1 MAWWNDN
8 AAKVTSEQ
16 VTHGYSLLFNNTHVG
31 EMDLS
36 GNFVWRTEF
45 RGTLDM
51 EGKLY
56 TEPHAASMLPNGNIL
71 LGESW
76 RQWRPRHGRVYE
88 LTRTGHEV
96 WHRAEN
102 ARYCEGLKDGR
113 ALVCTRHAAFIIGSE
128 TRMLH
133 RHSYE
138 RNFIMAKAKPDGGFA
153 SIGFG
158 PDRQGQGE
166 LIEFDGSGAITRT
179 THLPEKPN
187 EPASWAFVCLPNDHM
202 FVSRNREI
210 LELDSERK
218 IIRTFARIAWN
229 PNRIQR
235 LANGN
240 ILFANVNEL
249 HEYSPTGE
257 KLGQTEFPNDMAFV
271 SRR

>member
-1 MAWWNDN
+1 
-8 AAKVTSEQ
+8 
-16 VTHGYSLLFNNTHVG
+16 
-31 EMDLS
+31 
-36 GNFVWRTEF
+36 
-45 RGTLDM
+45 
-51 EGKLY
+51 
-56 TEPHAASMLPNGNIL
+56 
-71 LGESW
+71 
-76 RQWRPRHGRVYE
+76 VYE

-113 ALVCTRHAAFIIGSE
+113 ALVCTRQKVFIIGSE

-153 SIGFG
+153 SIGLG
-158 PDRQGQGE
+158 PDGQGHGE
-166 LIEFDGSGAITRT
+166 LIEFDDSGAITRT
-179 THLPEKPN
+179 TLPEKPN

-202 FVSRNREI
+202 LVSRNREI

-218 IIRTFARIAWN
+218 VIRTFARIAWN

-240 ILFANVNEL
+240 ILFANDDDL
-249 HEYSPTGE
+249 LEYSPAGK
-257 KLGQTEFPNDMAFV
+257 KLSQTEFPNRMVFV